1 MKEIAVIICKLA
13 IELYNQLIHQIDK
26 PIESFS
32 LDAESK
38 DGYSYKITI
47 SREKTSEEKA
57 VDDNGYTVEISPE
70 DDADIEGVLSGILED
85 DDFHEAEAGYDT
97 ENGGAAQ

>member
-1 MKEIAVIICKLA
+1 MNEIADLICKLA
-13 IELYNQLIHQIDK
+13 VGLYSQIIRQLDN
-26 PIESFS
+26 PEGVESFS

-70 DDADIEGVLSGILED
+70 DDADIEGVLSEILED
-85 DDFHEAEAGYDT
+85 DAFDD
-97 ENGGAAQ
+97 

>member
-1 MKEIAVIICKLA
+1 MKEIAAMICKLA
-13 IELYNQLIHQIDK
+13 VGLYRQIILQIDNPEELK
-26 PIESFS
+26 SFS

-85 DDFHEAEAGYDT
+85 DDFDEEV
-97 ENGGAAQ
+97 

>member
-1 MKEIAVIICKLA
+1 MKEIAAMICKLA
-13 IELYNQLIHQIDK
+13 IKLYNQLIHQIDN
-26 PIESFS
+26 PEGLESFS

-85 DDFHEAEAGYDT
+85 DDFDEEV
-97 ENGGAAQ
+97 

>member
-1 MKEIAVIICKLA
+1 MKEIVAMICKLA
-13 IELYNQLIHQIDK
+13 IELYNQLIHQIDN
-26 PIESFS
+26 PEGLESFS

-57 VDDNGYTVEISPE
+57 VDDNGYTAEISPE
-70 DDADIEGVLSGILED
+70 DDADIEGVLSGMLED
-85 DDFHEAEAGYDT
+85 DDFDEEV
-97 ENGGAAQ
+97 

>member
-1 MKEIAVIICKLA
+1 MKEIAAMICKLA

-26 PIESFS
+26 PEELESFS

-47 SREKTSEEKA
+47 SRVKTSEEKT
-57 VDDNGYTVEISPE
+57 VNDNGWTVEISPE

-85 DDFHEAEAGYDT
+85 DDFDEEV
-97 ENGGAAQ
+97 

>member
-1 MKEIAVIICKLA
+1 MKEIAAMICKLV
-13 IELYNQLIHQIDK
+13 IELYNQLIHQIDN
-26 PIESFS
+26 PEGLESFS

-85 DDFHEAEAGYDT
+85 DDFDEEV
-97 ENGGAAQ
+97 

>member
-1 MKEIAVIICKLA
+1 MKEIAAMVCKLA
-13 IELYNQLIHQIDK
+13 VELYRQIILQVDN
-26 PIESFS
+26 PEELESFS

-85 DDFHEAEAGYDT
+85 NDLDEE
-97 ENGGAAQ
+97 E